1 MWWLLHVAVEACI
14 WIYLQLLLWWQ
25 IENVIDLEA
34 LSALSE
40 LSPLSHQCP
49 TPKIFLWMIE
59 LSLPVLQW
67 EDGIQ
72 YIHTMDFDKVGEI

>member
-1 MWWLLHVAVEACI
+1 MPCSH
-14 WIYLQLLLWWQ
+14 YLWWQ

-40 LSPLSHQCP
+40 LYPLSHQCH
-49 TPKIFLWMIE
+49 TLKIFFRWIE

-67 EDGIQ
+67 EYGIQ
-72 YIHTMDFDKVGEI
+72 YIHAMDFDKVGEI